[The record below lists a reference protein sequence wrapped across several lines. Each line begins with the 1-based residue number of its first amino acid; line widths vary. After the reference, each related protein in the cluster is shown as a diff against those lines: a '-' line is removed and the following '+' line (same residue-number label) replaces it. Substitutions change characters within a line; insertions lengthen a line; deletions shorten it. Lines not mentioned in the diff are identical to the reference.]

1 MSRFVPG
8 STIDQPNERDDA
20 WLKAQ
25 QEIEAAQLRKAEE
38 KKGFQEGGKT
48 LYETLQANKGISWMG
63 LRGACSVRWA
73 AGG

>member
-8 STIDQPNERDDA
+8 GTIDQPNERDDV

-38 KKGFQEGGKT
+38 KKGFQDGGKT
-48 LYETLQANKGISWMG
+48 LYETLQANKGISWDEP
-63 LRGACSVRWA
+63 
-73 AGG
+73 